1 MKHLAL
7 ALAVMFCASLAQAD
21 KIWLTDGSVLVGQVQ
36 QVYEGKAT
44 ILTDFAGAITVD
56 QAKIT
61 NIETALPLHGVLNS
75 NERMS
80 GKVTPGEAGQVKV
93 EGLAAPIALNNV
105 KALWMTGMPDPTIP
119 PPPPGRVWSGEAYV
133 DIAGKTGNT
142 EKFTGGA
149 GVKGIMTGPEDRLM
163 LYANGVYARENS
175 VTNEK
180 EYRVGADYERMIANT
195 NNSWFAKVEF
205 EKDDFSGFKLR
216 TNAVAGYGY
225 FFFKEPDT
233 QLRFRIGASYTRKEY
248 DSGDSDSAYGLDLN
262 LHYERLIDEWGKL
275 VSDLT
280 YTPAFNN
287 VDDYRLY
294 HESALDIPLLMS
306 KPISLRLGIAN
317 EYNNLVAEGAERLDP
332 MYFAKLVYK
341 WK

>member
-1 MKHLAL
+1 MKHLAVVL
-7 ALAVMFCASLAQAD
+7 ALVFSATLAQAD
-21 KIWLTDGSVLVGQVQ
+21 KIWLSDGSVLVGQVQ
-36 QVYEGKAT
+36 KVFAGKAT
-44 ILTDFAGAITVD
+44 ILTDFAGEITID

-61 NIETALPLHGVLNS
+61 SIETALPLHGVLSS
-75 NERMS
+75 NERLS
-80 GKVTPGEAGQVKV
+80 GKLLPGDAGQVRV

-105 KALWMTGMPDPTIP
+105 KALWVTGMPDPTIP
-119 PPPPGRVWSGEAYV
+119 PPPLGRTWSGEASL
-133 DIAGKTGNT
+133 DATGKTGNT

-149 GVKGIMTGPEDRLM
+149 GLKGIMTGPEDRLM
-163 LYANGVYARENS
+163 LYANGVYSRENS

-180 EYRVGADYERMIANT
+180 EYRLGADYERMIANT
-195 NNSWFAKVEF
+195 NNSWFARIEF

-216 TNAVAGYGY
+216 THAVAGYGY

-233 QLRFRIGASYTRKEY
+233 QLRFRIGASYMRKEY
-248 DSGDSDSAYGLDLN
+248 YDGASDNAYGVDLN

-280 YTPAFNN
+280 YTPAFND

-294 HESALDIPLLMS
+294 HETSLDIPLLMA
-306 KPISLRLGIAN
+306 KPISLRLGVSN
-317 EYNNLVAEGAERLDP
+317 EYNNLVAEGAERLDTT
-332 MYFAKLVYK
+332 YFAKLVYK